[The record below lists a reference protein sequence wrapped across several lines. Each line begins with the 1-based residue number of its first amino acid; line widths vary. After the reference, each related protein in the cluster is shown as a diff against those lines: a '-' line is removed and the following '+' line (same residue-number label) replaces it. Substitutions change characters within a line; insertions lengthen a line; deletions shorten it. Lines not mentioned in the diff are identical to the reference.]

1 MIHFT
6 FQSYA
11 WSLGTTSF
19 RMAEFHKKVEEQLIL
34 LDEFWKQKENCNI
47 SWNSNSII
55 QTKYYKFTIEKGL
68 VTGNLNKSDTS
79 NMAKTA
85 REKTSGMVDLG
96 LLFDDR
102 HLTPAGRHLLSIAQK
117 GNFAPDNV
125 FNIAS
130 DSFLY
135 FKQLLKLSNKVQ
147 GKYVRPFLVTGK
159 LIKSLEGYLTKE
171 EFTYL
176 LPLCINPKITE
187 QIIVQIKLLRAKK
200 TTISEIIK
208 ETVLKSY
215 NYPAALDFLKK
226 SEKTPDDIVIAGMNR
241 KSPKYDL
248 AYAALYNALAEI
260 YIKGNKLEISKLVSA
275 LKAIRGHAGTLWRSL
290 IFPHLGKSQPSSE
303 DLNKTPFDDIRN
315 EEDFVETFF
324 IYMHLFKIMANL
336 SDYQDLNKRYLGL
349 SDIFLFH
356 DETIKFTPIFDAFF
370 NTKAS
375 ASLDDAFQNCNE
387 LRDDIPLEKINKN
400 LFINTDAILNT
411 FNHIYAKDFSSLYQV
426 YEDLENERNKC
437 FQILI
442 DAKFPNSKLIE
453 LLGDLETRNHDE
465 TLIEEAGGEAD
476 IPTIFEYLVGIAW
489 YRISNY
495 QGNILEYMNLSLNAN
510 LMPVTHAAGGRADI
524 VYKYTK
530 TQEYPAHTL
539 LIECTL
545 LKGINQRH
553 SEMEPVSR
561 HLTNY
566 LLDKDKN
573 AYCVFIASNLH
584 ASVISDFRARKYAPY
599 YRNDEEFVESMKI
612 IPMDIEDL
620 KAILKN
626 KIHYDALYAL
636 FDVAFHDPSF
646 APPKWYKEHIQIPLH
661 SPSRTGKLIICP
673 HS

>member
-34 LDEFWKQKENCNI
+34 LEEFWKQEENWNVP
-47 SWNSNSII
+47 WNSNPAI
-55 QTKYYKFTIEKGL
+55 QTKYYKFTVEKGFI
-68 VTGNLNKSDTS
+68 TGNLNKSDTS

-85 REKTSGMVDLG
+85 REKTSGMVDMG
-96 LLFDDR
+96 LLFDNR
-102 HLTPAGRHLLSIAQK
+102 RLTPAGKHLLSIARK
-117 GNFAPDNV
+117 GNFSPDNI

-135 FKQLLKLSNKVQ
+135 FKQLLKLANKVQ
-147 GKYVRPFLVTGK
+147 GEYVRPFLVTGK
-159 LIKSLEGYLTKE
+159 LIESLEGYLTKE

-200 TTISEIIK
+200 TTVSEIIK
-208 ETVLKSY
+208 EIVLKSY

-226 SEKTPDDIVIAGMNR
+226 SEKTPDDIAIAGMNR

-248 AYAALYNALAEI
+248 AYAVLYDALTEVYL
-260 YIKGNKLEISKLVSA
+260 KKNKLKISKLVSA
-275 LKAIRGHAGTLWRSL
+275 LKAIKGRPGALWRSL
-290 IFPHLGKSQPSSE
+290 IFSHLGKSQPSSE
-303 DLNKTPFDDIRN
+303 ELNKTPFDDIRG

-324 IYMHLFKIMANL
+324 TYMHLFKIMANL
-336 SDYQDLNKRYLGL
+336 LDYQDLNKRYLGL
-349 SDIFLFH
+349 SDAFLFN
-356 DETIKFTPIFDAFF
+356 DETIKFTPIFNAFF
-370 NTKAS
+370 NTEAS
-375 ASLDDAFQNCNE
+375 LSLDDAFQNCNK
-387 LRDDIPLEKINKN
+387 LRDEIPLEKINKN
-400 LFINTDAILNT
+400 LLINTEAILNT
-411 FNHIYAKDFSSLYQV
+411 FNHIYAKDFSNLHQV
-426 YEDLENERNKC
+426 YEDLENERNKR

-442 DAKFPNSKLIE
+442 DTKFPNSKLIE
-453 LLGDLETRNHDE
+453 LLGDLETRDHDE

-476 IPTIFEYLVGIAW
+476 VPTIFEYLVGIAW

-495 QGNILEYMNLSLNAN
+495 QGNILKYMNLSLNAN

-524 VYKYTK
+524 VYKYMK

-561 HLTNY
+561 HLANY

-573 AYCVFIASNLH
+573 AYCLFIASNLH

-620 KAILKN
+620 KIILKD

-636 FDVAFHDPSF
+636 FEAAFRDPSF
-646 APPKWYKEHIQIPLH
+646 APPKWYKEHIQLPLH
-661 SPSRTGKLIICP
+661 SPFHIGKLIIHP
-673 HS
+673 DF